1 MVKNI
6 KGCVHL
12 VIKNRKVVN
21 VFTHLNKIPNNG
33 VIHLKGDK
41 IYSTEEFKKSHKNDL
56 AELKKHKLKIVISD
70 F

>member
-1 MVKNI
+1 MTKEV

-12 VIKNRKVVN
+12 IIKNGKVIN
-21 VFTHLNKIPNNG
+21 VFTHLNKIPKNG

-41 IYSTEEFKKSHKNDL
+41 IYSIKEFKESHPRDNH
-56 AELKKHKLKIVISD
+56 ELKRHRKKVNIGK